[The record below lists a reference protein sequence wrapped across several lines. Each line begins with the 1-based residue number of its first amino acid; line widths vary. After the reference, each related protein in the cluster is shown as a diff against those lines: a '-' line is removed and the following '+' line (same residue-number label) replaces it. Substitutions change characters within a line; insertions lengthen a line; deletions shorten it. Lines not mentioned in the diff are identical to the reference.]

1 LGVILIGK
9 PVSTFPGS
17 LRPPDATASIATR
30 ANVP

>member
-17 LRPPDATASIATR
+17 RRPPDATASIATR
-30 ANVP
+30 ANVS